1 MNYLFAEFLAKRS
14 ESKTMDSIYVWFPL
28 TFAFLGFLFSSRP
41 LILAMNS
48 LNPFQGLV
56 VYYSIIFITLE
67 VLQYFG
73 LIIGGI
79 KMGAMTQTLGELMI
93 IFAYFIIFDM
103 ESAWI
108 QEVVNEERGG
118 SKKER
123 TKKDT
128 SLGNQALDCP
138 NVYLQAEDGA
148 TYYLVGLLVKN
159 KEYARYVTFI
169 LIPAVL
175 SFVGLWLTR
184 GRVYR
189 TMF

>member
-1 MNYLFAEFLAKRS
+1 
-14 ESKTMDSIYVWFPL
+14 MDSVYVWFPL

-41 LILAMNS
+41 LILALNA

-56 VYYSIIFITLE
+56 VYYTIIFITLE
-67 VLQYFG
+67 VMQYFG
-73 LIIGGI
+73 LIIGGV
-79 KMGAMTQTLGELMI
+79 KMGSFTQTLGELMI

-108 QEVVNEERGG
+108 QDVVNEARGG
-118 SKKER
+118 EKK
-123 TKKDT
+123 KKDSKDT
-128 SLGNQALDCP
+128 SLGDQALDCP

-159 KEYARYVTFI
+159 KEYARYITFVGV
-169 LIPAVL
+169 PAIL
-175 SFVGLWLTR
+175 SFIGLWLTR

>member
-1 MNYLFAEFLAKRS
+1 
-14 ESKTMDSIYVWFPL
+14 MDSVYVWFPL

-41 LILAMNS
+41 LILALNA
-48 LNPFQGLV
+48 LNPFQGLI

-67 VLQYFG
+67 VMQYFG
-73 LIIGGI
+73 LIIGGV
-79 KMGAMTQTLGELMI
+79 KMGSFTQTLGELMI

-108 QEVVNEERGG
+108 QDVVSDARGG
-118 SKKER
+118 EKTKKDS
-123 TKKDT
+123 KDT
-128 SLGNQALDCP
+128 SLGDQALDCP

-159 KEYARYVTFI
+159 KEYARYITFVAV
-169 LIPAVL
+169 PAVL

>member
-1 MNYLFAEFLAKRS
+1 
-14 ESKTMDSIYVWFPL
+14 MDPIYIWFP
-28 TFAFLGFLFSSRP
+28 FAFAALGFIFSSRP
-41 LILAMNS
+41 LILAFNT

-56 VYYSIIFITLE
+56 VYYTIIFITLE
-67 VLQYFG
+67 ILQYFG
-73 LIIGGI
+73 LIIGGV
-79 KMGAMTQTLGELMI
+79 KMGSFTQTLGELMI

-108 QEVVNEERGG
+108 QDVVNEARGG
-118 SKKER
+118 SDKKKES
-123 TKKDT
+123 KDT
-128 SLGNQALDCP
+128 SLGDQALDCP

-159 KEYARYVTFI
+159 KEYARYITFVGV
-169 LIPAVL
+169 PAVL
-175 SFVGLWLTR
+175 SFMGLWLTR

>member
-1 MNYLFAEFLAKRS
+1 
-14 ESKTMDSIYVWFPL
+14 MDSIYVWFPI
-28 TFAFLGFLFSSRP
+28 TFAVLGFIFSSRP
-41 LILAMNS
+41 IILAFNR

-56 VYYSIIFITLE
+56 VYYTIIFITLE
-67 VLQYFG
+67 ILQYFG
-73 LIIGGI
+73 LIIGGVKI
-79 KMGAMTQTLGELMI
+79 GSFTQTLGEIMI

-108 QEVVNEERGG
+108 QDVVNEARGG
-118 SKKER
+118 SDKDKKKE
-123 TKKDT
+123 TKDT
-128 SLGNQALDCP
+128 SLGDQVLDCP

-159 KEYARYVTFI
+159 KEYARYITFVAV
-169 LIPAVL
+169 PAVL

-189 TMF
+189 SMF

>member
-1 MNYLFAEFLAKRS
+1 MGRINIIR
-14 ESKTMDSIYVWFPL
+14 MDSIYVWFPM

-41 LILAMNS
+41 LILALNT
-48 LNPFQGLV
+48 LNPFQGLI
-56 VYYSIIFITLE
+56 VYYTIIFITLE
-67 VLQYFG
+67 IMQYFG

-79 KMGAMTQTLGELMI
+79 KMGSFTQTLGELMI

-108 QEVVNEERGG
+108 QEVVNEARGG
-118 SKKER
+118 SSSKSSHDKKKESQ
-123 TKKDT
+123 DT
-128 SLGNQALDCP
+128 SLGDQALDCP

-159 KEYARYVTFI
+159 KEYARYITFVGV
-169 LIPAVL
+169 PAVL
-175 SFVGLWLTR
+175 AFVGLWLTR

-189 TMF
+189 SMF

>member
-1 MNYLFAEFLAKRS
+1 
-14 ESKTMDSIYVWFPL
+14 MDSVYVWFPL
-28 TFAFLGFLFSSRP
+28 TFAALGFIFSSRP
-41 LILAMNS
+41 LILTLNT

-56 VYYSIIFITLE
+56 VYYTIIFITLE

-79 KMGAMTQTLGELMI
+79 KIGSFTQTLGEMMI

-108 QEVVNEERGG
+108 QDVVNESRGNNETVT
-118 SKKER
+118 KKASR
-123 TKKDT
+123 KDT
-128 SLGNQALDCP
+128 SLGDQALDCP

-148 TYYLVGLLVKN
+148 TYYLVGRVVAN
-159 KEYARYVTFI
+159 KEHARYITFV
-169 LIPAVL
+169 LIPAL
-175 SFVGLWLTR
+175 LAAAGLWLTR

-189 TMF
+189 SMF